1 LYEILRDGETYRVR
15 NPLAFAVIF
24 GLILLML
31 LAQEHWH
38 TAGITMNQTLQAAQD
53 FVSTN
58 NPLNYLTNTVEAKEM
73 VRFFTEREKVFE
85 MLQGKLGGIAKRA
98 EEELREITTEVTRL
112 RQQKREGL
120 SLKYPDDI
128 TLHRLNSFGIG
139 KIVAWFGLE

>member
-58 NPLNYLTNTVEAKEM
+58 NPLNYLTA
-73 VRFFTEREKVFE
+73 
-85 MLQGKLGGIAKRA
+85 
-98 EEELREITTEVTRL
+98 
-112 RQQKREGL
+112 
-120 SLKYPDDI
+120 
-128 TLHRLNSFGIG
+128 SFR
-139 KIVAWFGLE
+139 